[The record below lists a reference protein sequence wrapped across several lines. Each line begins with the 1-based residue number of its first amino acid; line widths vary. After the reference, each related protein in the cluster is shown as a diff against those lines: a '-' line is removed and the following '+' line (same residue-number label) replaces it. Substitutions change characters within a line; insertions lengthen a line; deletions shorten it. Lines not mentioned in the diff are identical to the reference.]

1 MLVIFGA
8 TRFGLVEPTI
18 LARLIRQIK
27 SNIKEGLNK
36 IFKSSFK
43 VSLKRR
49 SSRLL
54 IIKKKEILRILLT
67 WVDHVFLKLIYIAKL
82 NLTEKLPP
90 EHPFSYASVYVTY
103 ALEIYILWPN

>member
-1 MLVIFGA
+1 MLVMFGA

-27 SNIKEGLNK
+27 SK
-36 IFKSSFK
+36 I
-43 VSLKRR
+43 KRR

-67 WVDHVFLKLIYIAKL
+67 WVDHVFLKVIYIAKL

-103 ALEIYILWPN
+103 ALEIYILWRN